1 MRFSYDILD
10 DREKII
16 YELRALYA
24 GSGYSHFRMSR
35 FEEYDFYSRNKDFLV
50 SDSVITFTDANGKLM
65 ALKPDVT
72 LSVIKNGADDPEG
85 LRKVYYNENVYRIPK
100 GAKAFRE
107 IMQAGLECIGRVDE
121 GCLAEVLALALKSLE
136 IFGEPFV
143 LEVSSL
149 DVLSAFIAKA
159 ACGRVSERELIEM
172 AGSKNVHG
180 ISELLRGSGAGSEAG
195 RPLLDLLGLSGT
207 PGEVLGELKKLC
219 AGTEAEG
226 AAESLS
232 RVLLS
237 ESCAGYGENIRVD
250 FSLAGDMNYYNGMIF
265 KGYLRPVPE
274 YVLSGGQYDRLMRRL
289 DRRSK
294 AVGFAVYLDA
304 LERMRISFKG

>member
-1 MRFSYDILD
+1 MIRSPEIFKPEERAAFALRSLYRSY
-10 DREKII
+10 
-16 YELRALYA
+16 
-24 GSGYSHFRMSR
+24 GYSQFRMNK

-85 LRKVYYNENVYRIPK
+85 LRKVYYNKNVYRIPK

-180 ISELLRGSGAGSEAG
+180 ISELLRGSGVCAEAG
-195 RPLLDLLGLSGT
+195 KPLLDLLGLPGFPGLLRVALFGFSGKLVGIILGHKLRVLELLFRKL
-207 PGEVLGELKKLC
+207 PVLGRQRGVGQQRE
-219 AGTEAEG
+219 EHH
-226 AAESLS
+226 ESQKQGQQAFGHS
-232 RVLLS
+232 R
-237 ESCAGYGENIRVD
+237 I
-250 FSLAGDMNYYNGMIF
+250 
-265 KGYLRPVPE
+265 PPE
-274 YVLSGGQYDRLMRRL
+274 IV
-289 DRRSK
+289 
-294 AVGFAVYLDA
+294 
-304 LERMRISFKG
+304 